1 MRNNELTIK
10 KPSLPGS
17 TITLILAGILFVAV
31 LFLMSQNAAMA
42 DEVVVYKSPS
52 CGCCSKWVEHLEDN
66 GFTVKSHNQ
75 RNMSGI
81 KKAMGVPGH
90 LQSCH
95 TAKVGDYVI
104 EGHVPADLVI
114 RLLQEKPAVKGLTV
128 PGMPMGSPGME
139 GPRKDDYNVL
149 TFKEDG
155 TTAVYANR

>member
-17 TITLILAGILFVAV
+17 TITLISAGILFVAV
-31 LFLMSQNAAMA
+31 LFFMSQNAAMA

-66 GFTVKSHNQ
+66 GFTVKSQNQ
-75 RNMSGI
+75 RNMSSI

-114 RLLQEKPAVKGLTV
+114 RLLQEKPAVRGLTV

-139 GPRKDDYNVL
+139 GPRKDEYNVL
-149 TFKEDG
+149 TFQADG
-155 TTAVYANR
+155 KTAVYANR

>member
-1 MRNNELTIK
+1 
-10 KPSLPGS
+10 
-17 TITLILAGILFVAV
+17 
-31 LFLMSQNAAMA
+31 MSQNAAMA

-66 GFTVKSHNQ
+66 GFTVKSDNQ
-75 RNMSGI
+75 RNMRSI

-139 GPRKDDYNVL
+139 GPRKEEYKVL
-149 TFKEDG
+149 TFQEDG
-155 TTAVYANR
+155 KTSVFANR